1 MSISVKRQQKASIIL
16 KNLREIFLHE
26 MSGTFNSVLVTV
38 TSLYICDK
46 SKTIKVYISFMP
58 SQEGPRMFKE
68 LEKQKSKVRGFLG
81 KRLANKL
88 RTIPELKFYLDNS
101 LERALHLEKL
111 LNGFQ
116 VSFTRLAIQP

>member
-58 SQEGPRMFKE
+58 S
-68 LEKQKSKVRGFLG
+68 
-81 KRLANKL
+81 
-88 RTIPELKFYLDNS
+88 
-101 LERALHLEKL
+101 
-111 LNGFQ
+111 
-116 VSFTRLAIQP
+116 